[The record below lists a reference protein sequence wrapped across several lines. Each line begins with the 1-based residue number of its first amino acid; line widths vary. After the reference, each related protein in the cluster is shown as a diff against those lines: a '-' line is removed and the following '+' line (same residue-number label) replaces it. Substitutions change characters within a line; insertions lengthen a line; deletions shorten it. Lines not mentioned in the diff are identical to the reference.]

1 MGSKYFLGIV
11 LAIVV
16 VGSLYFFPD
25 DYEGTTLSD
34 DQISK
39 DAKTSNSNRQA
50 PTSGVSVTQSEV
62 DGMSVEQRRQ
72 FYRSISDNEP
82 YVPLVDVLELL
93 DQGLVDADVK
103 VRLYALNR
111 FVKSFYVYGA
121 VEPSASF
128 NDDPVRQRL
137 FVSMLT
143 DEAPLIREG
152 SFRVLAE
159 NYSRQKDVAEALAE
173 TVRIEKDKRLNMIRS
188 FANVMH
194 AYPELA
200 SQVYIEE
207 VRTGARGPGKAT
219 PVDSAFILSTFGSPP
234 IEILEP
240 VIAMLENDYFGS
252 PSLLTVIEK
261 FGPMAKPYIG
271 RLKELQVEVN
281 DRIHNG
287 RDDHGRGSSTFSKER
302 YASILQKLE
311 SAN

>member
-173 TVRIEKDKRLNMIRS
+173 TVRIEKDKRLAIN
-188 FANVMH
+188 A
-194 AYPELA
+194 
-200 SQVYIEE
+200 
-207 VRTGARGPGKAT
+207 
-219 PVDSAFILSTFGSPP
+219 
-234 IEILEP
+234 
-240 VIAMLENDYFGS
+240 
-252 PSLLTVIEK
+252 
-261 FGPMAKPYIG
+261 
-271 RLKELQVEVN
+271 
-281 DRIHNG
+281 
-287 RDDHGRGSSTFSKER
+287 
-302 YASILQKLE
+302 
-311 SAN
+311 